1 MSDLIEKTLEELQQL
16 GQRRYIAGEVLD
28 AEIIDASI
36 KEIVKL
42 RADISLSVDHNIKLA
57 AKLMNAISE
66 RDMAKEKYKGSEETK
81 ARYLERIHYLES
93 ENRMLEEE
101 IRGLVSKVNSNSQAI
116 LDS

>member
-1 MSDLIEKTLEELQQL
+1 MSDLMEKTLEELQQL
-16 GQRRYIAGEVLD
+16 GQRRYFVGEVLD

-42 RADISLSVDHNIKLA
+42 A

-66 RDMAKEKYKGSEETK
+66 RDKAEDKYKGSEETK
-81 ARYLERIHYLES
+81 ARYLDRIHYLES

-101 IRGLVSKVNSNSQAI
+101 NRELRI
-116 LDS
+116 